1 MNNPLIPI
9 FKVLYL
15 NPNTG
20 EQGRLPDLA
29 VINAG
34 GVSGPTFTVGGRGL
48 LFSDGTSSDGSNGSG
63 ITFST
68 SLQGAY
74 DKSNVP
80 ANIILSTDKHFVL
93 TALNSNFFS
102 VNANTGKVTITGD
115 LEVQGLSTVIN
126 GTVSS
131 LNQVVINPPNAN
143 SSALI
148 IEPEAGVTMLTDLV
162 SISTEFSKAP
172 AFTINAAGVTSAQEL
187 IVQGN
192 ITVNG
197 LINSVDVVS
206 TALRLAAHISNT
218 GLKHKADQISISGP
232 FDIIVGAN
240 VEQALKSI
248 DQQLSST
255 VAAGGIQTWEHIQ
268 TSDSKIW
275 TIIHGKN
282 STRPTVSIYGQDNIQ
297 ILVDEVRIVDPNT
310 ITVSFS
316 TASSGRAVILLF

>member
-1 MNNPLIPI
+1 MTTPLIPI

-15 NPNTG
+15 NSTTG

-63 ITFST
+63 LTFST

-115 LEVQGLSTVIN
+115 LEVQGSSTVIN

-131 LNQVVINPPNAN
+131 LDQVIINPPN
-143 SSALI
+143 STSTALI
-148 IEPEAGVTMLTDLV
+148 IEPQAGVTMLSDLV
-162 SISTEFSKAP
+162 SVSTASAQAP
-172 AFTINAAGVTSAQEL
+172 VFTINAAGITTAQEL
-187 IVQGN
+187 VVQGN
-192 ITVNG
+192 ITVTG
-197 LINSVDVVS
+197 LINTVDVVS
-206 TALRLAAHISNT
+206 TATRLAAHISNT
-218 GLKHKADQISISGP
+218 GLKHKAEQISISGP
-232 FDIIVGAN
+232 FDIIVGST

-255 VAAGGIQTWEHIQ
+255 VAAGGIQTWEHVQ
-268 TSDSKIW
+268 TGESKVW

-282 STRPTVSIYGQDNIQ
+282 STRPTVSIYGPDNVQ
-297 ILVDEVRIVDPNT
+297 ILVDEVRIVDANT
-310 ITVSFS
+310 ITISFS
-316 TASSGRAVILLF
+316 TESSGRAVILLF